1 MIPPPIFP
9 YFPNPIKPEE
19 DQDEV
24 LQGDDYFDL
33 LPDPIVG
40 VILNR
45 LQDAKSLCRCILV
58 SKRFASLVPQV
69 DSVSVVAKP
78 RLSASPKRL
87 CSRTFLKSL
96 FRKFLFPVGSA
107 KKSDSKPN
115 IIGPGELSHWIS
127 SCVKNFAEIRHLRVQ
142 LPDNGGIV
150 GFPDTGGMLKWNAE
164 FGEALERCAII
175 GATTFEKPSVKDPN
189 PAQNPSVC
197 TDPSSNPAQNQ
208 SQNGQLLTDLELKSR
223 VVWILSCLIA
233 ACARH
238 GVVKQTLIDCLD
250 LRSAVVMDARHQGRL
265 SMNEKQIKD
274 LKDSFNSSSAE
285 TDAPIWKRTTVPN
298 VVVKLWYA
306 PELVLARSGYV
317 MKGAT
322 VVAIRP
328 ATGGRE
334 DDGATE
340 KDCELQFKGGFGGDV
355 EEEEVIGEAVK
366 EILKRTIDCEDG
378 TFGMSYVVHSKL
390 QKSTV
395 LMKLGSLA

>member
-9 YFPNPIKPEE
+9 YFPTTIRPVEE
-19 DQDEV
+19 EEEEAIE
-24 LQGDDYFDL
+24 GEDYFDL

-45 LQDAKSLCRCILV
+45 VHDAKSLCRCILV

-78 RLSASPKRL
+78 RLSATPKRL
-87 CSRTFLKSL
+87 YSRAFLKSL
-96 FRKFLFPVGSA
+96 FRKLLFPVASA

-115 IIGPGELSHWIS
+115 TIGPAELSHWIS
-127 SCVKNFAEIRHLRVQ
+127 NSVKNFAEIRHLRVQ

-150 GFPDTGGMLKWNAE
+150 GFPDIGGKLKWNAE
-164 FGEALERCAII
+164 FGKAFERCAVI
-175 GATTFEKPSVKDPN
+175 GATEFKKPGSDSDP
-189 PAQNPSVC
+189 
-197 TDPSSNPAQNQ
+197 DPDPVLN
-208 SQNGQLLTDLELKSR
+208 QNGQLLTDLELKSR

-238 GVVKQTLIDCLD
+238 GVVKQTVTDCRS
-250 LRSAVVMDARHQGRL
+250 LRSAVVMDARQQGRL
-265 SMNEKQIKD
+265 SMNEKQIRE
-274 LKDSFNSSSAE
+274 LRDSIDSAVA
-285 TDAPIWKRTTVPN
+285 DADNPIWKRTTVPN

-334 DDGATE
+334 DNGATE
-340 KDCELQFKGGFGGDV
+340 RECELQFKGGFGGN
-355 EEEEVIGEAVK
+355 EEEEEAIEEAVR
-366 EILKRTIDCEDG
+366 EILK
-378 TFGMSYVVHSKL
+378 SKW
-390 QKSTV
+390 K
-395 LMKLGSLA
+395 LMYKLEMNSF